1 MKLVPSKMSLKPQ
14 MENFE
19 YFFEDIDKDGFASE
33 IHQWFILWKGKDSV
47 PSNLVEAAAKCDTNY
62 FPNLKRVLQICAT
75 FPVASC
81 ECERSISVLR
91 LLKTYLRS
99 SMGQDRLSSLALMYV
114 HRDIPINKS
123 EIVHEFGRLHPRRL
137 LLPNLLSDA

>member
-47 PSNLVEAAAKCDTNY
+47 PRNLVEAAAKCDKLFPKPQTCLTNLCY
-62 FPNLKRVLQICAT
+62 VSSYVL
-75 FPVASC
+75 
-81 ECERSISVLR
+81 
-91 LLKTYLRS
+91 
-99 SMGQDRLSSLALMYV
+99 
-114 HRDIPINKS
+114 
-123 EIVHEFGRLHPRRL
+123 
-137 LLPNLLSDA
+137 